1 MSWKAGRGALE
12 SSRFSAFQGGG
23 TRQNDLSALGAA
35 GHCSEVVIGG
45 DKKGRDGIGHIEW

>member
-1 MSWKAGRGALE
+1 VSWKAGRGALE